1 MSAFPS
7 AITDLLQEFDERL
20 AEHSVRI
27 VVVVV
32 YHDNKMALSFTPN
45 LTPESKHNAILRVQ
59 SLLSEFISTE
69 AL

>member
-1 MSAFPS
+1 MSTFPFGDS
-7 AITDLLQEFDERL
+7 ELLQEFDERL
-20 AEHSVRI
+20 SEHSVRI

-59 SLLSEFISTE
+59 SLLSEFISAE